1 MRHARSTP
9 SLRTLPAALMIAL
22 APAWAGAH
30 PAATPAQA
38 ALASV
43 QGFFDA
49 MARHDQAAMRTW
61 ILPDGGMALMRK
73 GKPVQL
79 SLGDFV
85 GRIKPDGHRIAE
97 LIHDPLVKVD
107 DDVAMVW
114 APYRF
119 MLDGKLHHC
128 GTDAFSL
135 VRMDG
140 RWLIAA
146 VADTSRETCTA
157 G

>member
-1 MRHARSTP
+1 MP
-9 SLRTLPAALMIAL
+9 SLRTLLVLVIAL
-22 APAWAGAH
+22 APALAGAR
-30 PAATPAQA
+30 PATTPAQA

-49 MARHDQAAMRTW
+49 MARHDQAAMRSW

-85 GRIKPDGHRIAE
+85 GRIKPDGA
-97 LIHDPLVKVD
+97 
-107 DDVAMVW
+107 
-114 APYRF
+114 AP
-119 MLDGKLHHC
+119 MPSAWC
-128 GTDAFSL
+128 AWT
-135 VRMDG
+135 
-140 RWLIAA
+140 AA
-146 VADTSRETCTA
+146 

>member
-1 MRHARSTP
+1 L
-9 SLRTLPAALMIAL
+9 LRTLLPALVI
-22 APAWAGAH
+22 AWAPTLASTH

-49 MARHDQAAMRTW
+49 MAHHDQAAMRAW

-73 GKPVQL
+73 GKPVRL

-85 GRIKPDGHRIAE
+85 ARIKPDGHRIAE
-97 LIHDPLVKVD
+97 VIHDPLVKVD
-107 DDVAMVW
+107 NDVAMVW

-146 VADTSRETCTA
+146 VADTSRETCQS